1 MIWPLRL
8 WHALTKV
15 LPFRSRSRVLHW
27 QTWDPVHVTRLS
39 CLISFLLSHQETSF
53 HLSLQE
59 HSPPAKMATGQPPWP
74 VHPIPNH
81 VLSRPHLSSLD
92 TPFRLA
98 LKPKLLRHGSSRAR
112 EMTALEAVKVS

>member
-39 CLISFLLSHQETSF
+39 CLISFLLSHQEHPFICHSKNI
-53 HLSLQE
+53 HPLPKWRQA
-59 HSPPAKMATGQPPWP
+59 SPPGPYTQSQIMCYLDHISLPQTLRPGS
-74 VHPIPNH
+74 HSSPNH
-81 VLSRPHLSSLD
+81 YD
-92 TPFRLA
+92 TELTSA
-98 LKPKLLRHGSSRAR
+98 EDDGAGGR
-112 EMTALEAVKVS
+112 EGG